1 MLPNRGDEQVMPH
14 VDLLAPAIQCE
25 ETRRSI
31 TPGVAK
37 LLAEVDA
44 ACDRSTE
51 AMRHRIIA
59 ALARAVV
66 QPDLL
71 SMDQRALQTGSYA
84 RHLMYD
90 DPAGRFTI
98 VSIVWGPDQFS
109 PPHAH
114 HTWCAYAVHENELQ
128 ETLYAWDDE
137 MRSARPVL
145 ARTRAPGYISFADAG
160 LDQIHRLGNSGSE
173 PAISLHV
180 YGIDGARVGTHLNK
194 LIDVAV

>member
-1 MLPNRGDEQVMPH
+1 MPH
-14 VDLLAPAIQCE
+14 VDLLAPTIQCKE
-25 ETRRSI
+25 SCRSI

-37 LLAEVDA
+37 LFAQRLDA

-51 AMRHRIIA
+51 AMRHGIIA

-71 SMDQRALQTGSYA
+71 SMDQRALQTGRYA

-90 DPAGRFTI
+90 DPAGLCAI
-98 VSIVWGPDQFS
+98 LSIVWGPDQFS

-137 MRSARPVL
+137 KGPRGQCWHERERPVIL
-145 ARTRAPGYISFADAG
+145 ALRTRG
-160 LDQIHRLGNSGSE
+160 LTKSTASVIPALSPRFRSTFMASTGHGSG
-173 PAISLHV
+173 
-180 YGIDGARVGTHLNK
+180 RR
-194 LIDVAV
+194 